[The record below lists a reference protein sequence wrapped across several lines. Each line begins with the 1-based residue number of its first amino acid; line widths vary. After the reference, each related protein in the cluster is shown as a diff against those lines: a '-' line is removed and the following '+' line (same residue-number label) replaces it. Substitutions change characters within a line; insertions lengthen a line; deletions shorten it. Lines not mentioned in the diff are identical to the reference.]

1 MKFILALLA
10 LAAIICFAQAEA
22 TCKVGALIAFEPTAC
37 DSCTYCSG
45 SKSSSCC
52 NVAIDTA
59 LKTAMA
65 FVDAAGVP
73 AACSSAIK
81 TYACAKC
88 DAKNQQ
94 YVTGTLGADFTVC
107 KAQCQSMVS
116 ACTGVTGFSDM
127 FTAGCDALPET
138 NCWNAASTAQA
149 SLVAI
154 VALLSVV
161 LALF

>member
-10 LAAIICFAQAEA
+10 LAAIVCFANAEA
-22 TCKVGALIAFEPTAC
+22 TCKVGALVAFEPAAC

-52 NVAIDTA
+52 NAVVDAA
-59 LKTAMA
+59 LKATMA
-65 FVDAAGVP
+65 FVEVAGVP
-73 AACSSAIK
+73 AGCTSAIK

-88 DAKNQQ
+88 DTKNQQ
-94 YVTGTLGADFTVC
+94 YVTGALGADFTVC

-116 ACTGVTGFSDM
+116 ACTGVTGMSALFS
-127 FTAGCDALPET
+127 AGCDSLPET

-149 SLVAI
+149 SIVAI